1 MKNNGIKIT
10 GYFLVIAALQSCQQG
25 KTYEISNPGSEDVI
39 DLAVVVNRSE
49 LNQYLTDTTTNSQV
63 LVRDETG
70 EWLSSQC
77 DDVNGDGSWDEL
89 AFLCDLEAGENK
101 KVVFETSAAK
111 PDFPIRTNIRF
122 GRMAK
127 PFEEVTG
134 DIRMKT
140 NDTKFTAPVYQMEGP
155 AWENDQ
161 IAFRNYYDAR
171 NGMDIF
177 GKRSADM
184 VLDSVGVNGRDYH
197 TLADW
202 GMDILKVGNSLGAGA
217 IAIGIGDSLYR
228 VGPCEE
234 GRYRLISEGPV
245 RAILELTYRNVPAG
259 ERMYNIT
266 HHVSIYAGDR
276 FYRSKVW
283 VSNLQGDEEL
293 VTGIVN
299 LHEVPAETFD
309 EGAIK
314 VMASLGNQGFNGEML
329 GMGVL
334 LSARQFKRFWE
345 APFTGSGIVNTHL
358 VSLVLSND
366 KPSEYSFLAA
376 WELQDERVKE
386 NEYFMN
392 ILKSA
397 AKKLAIK

>member
-1 MKNNGIKIT
+1 MKNNGIKII
-10 GYFLVIAALQSCQQG
+10 GYLLVIAALQSCQQG

-63 LVRDETG
+63 LVRDETS

-101 KVVFETSAAK
+101 KLVFETSAAK

-177 GKRSADM
+177 GKKSADM

-314 VMASLGNQGFNGEML
+314 VMASLGNQGFNGEVL

-376 WELQDERVKE
+376 WELQDEQVKE

>member
-1 MKNNGIKIT
+1 MKNNGIKII
-10 GYFLVIAALQSCQQG
+10 GYLLVIAALQSCQQG

-101 KVVFETSAAK
+101 KLVFETSAAK

-177 GKRSADM
+177 GKKSADM

-314 VMASLGNQGFNGEML
+314 VMASLGNQGFNGEVL

-376 WELQDERVKE
+376 WELQDEQVKE